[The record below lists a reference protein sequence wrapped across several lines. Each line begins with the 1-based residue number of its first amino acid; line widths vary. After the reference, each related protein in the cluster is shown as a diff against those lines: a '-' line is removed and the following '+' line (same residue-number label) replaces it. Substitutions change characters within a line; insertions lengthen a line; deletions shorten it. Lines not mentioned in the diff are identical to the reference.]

1 MDKSSFFIHHKVD
14 LHIERRI
21 HKITNMR
28 KGSFPCIYLGCPVF
42 YGRRKSI
49 YYADLVKKV
58 MNRIMSWQNRLLTF
72 GGRYILI
79 AHVLQTMPIYLL
91 SAMNPSKGI
100 INQLHKLFAKFFWN
114 NATGS
119 RNKHWAAWDKLCLP
133 KEEGGI
139 GFRSLH
145 DISNALFAKL
155 WWSFRTSN
163 SLWSVYMW
171 NKYCK
176 KLHPVIAQ
184 ARGGSNAWKKMVLVR
199 EQVEHNIWWQM
210 KNGSSSFWF
219 ENWTKLGALYYVIT
233 ESNFDA
239 EVEVKEYVARHR
251 WNLERLSEVLPE
263 EVVNHIQQHIKVP
276 LEVEGMTKRGGFSME
291 GRHLHQAILTW
302 WTTDVNTKLQAIFR
316 AVPAI
321 IMLELWKMKNAVK
334 HGNNI
339 TYSRLVKWLT
349 PNNRK
354 LKCNTDGA
362 SRGNPGR
369 SSYAFCIRNHM
380 GGLIY
385 AQS

>member
-1 MDKSSFFIHHKVD
+1 MKKLLQKLDCIAGFKKNRGEGKGEGDGGDKTSLKKTVKRLRKYEAASGQRVNMDKSSFYIHHKVD
-14 LHIERRI
+14 LHRERRI
-21 HKITNMR
+21 RKITNMR
-28 KGSFPCIYLGCPVF
+28 KGSFPFIYLGCPVF

-49 YYADLVKKV
+49 YYADLVKKEAEI
-58 MNRIMSWQNRLLTF
+58 NIGWHGIM
-72 GGRYILI
+72 
-79 AHVLQTMPIYLL
+79 
-91 SAMNPSKGI
+91 
-100 INQLHKLFAKFFWN
+100 
-114 NATGS
+114 
-119 RNKHWAAWDKLCLP
+119 CLP

-139 GFRSLH
+139 DFRSLH

-176 KLHPVIAQ
+176 KLHLVIAQ

-239 EVEVKEYVARHR
+239 EVEVKEYVAGDR
-251 WNLERLSEVLPE
+251 WNLERLYEVLPE

-276 LEVEGMTKRGGFSME
+276 LELEGDDKAWWQLTKNGLFTVKSAWDYMRQREEKREVFNFIWEKGVPIKISFNME

-302 WTTDVNTKLQAIFR
+302 WIADVSTKLQAIFR
-316 AVPAI
+316 AVPATV
-321 IMLELWKMKNAVK
+321 MWELWKMRNAVNM
-334 HGNNI
+334 GI
-339 TYSRLVKWLT
+339 TSHIA
-349 PNNRK
+349 
-354 LKCNTDGA
+354 G
-362 SRGNPGR
+362 
-369 SSYAFCIRNHM
+369 
-380 GGLIY
+380 
-385 AQS
+385 